1 MLHPPYTLMVLSFVV
16 MGAAISPRFSVPVLL
31 ATLAAY
37 FLGLGVG
44 AHFLDQI
51 TGMGSRYIRH
61 WPDRALWATGLA
73 GLGGAVA
80 IGVFGAFLVVG
91 PGLLVLVAVQAACA
105 VGYPLAPIF
114 KGAFHRD
121 SVFAISWGSLPFLT
135 SFYTQSGIV
144 TVPAVFL
151 AGALAAIAVAEIR
164 ISRLSRGLRRIAGG
178 REETGAVGLDSR
190 QRLYRHPDA
199 ALQALAAGTGLLALG
214 LLAGRLFAGV

>member
-16 MGAAISPRFSVPVLL
+16 MGAAISARLSVSVLA
-31 ATLAAY
+31 ATLASY

-51 TGMGSRYIRH
+51 TGMGSRYVRY
-61 WPDRALWATGLA
+61 WSDRTLWAVGLA
-73 GLGGAVA
+73 GLAGAVA
-80 IGVFGAFLVVG
+80 IGVFGAWLVVG
-91 PGLLVLVAVQAACA
+91 PGLLVLVAVQTACA

-121 SVFAISWGSLPFLT
+121 SVFAVSWGSLPFLT
-135 SFYTQSGIV
+135 SFYAQSGVI
-144 TVPAVFL
+144 TAPAVLF

-164 ISRLSRGLRRIAGG
+164 ISRLSRGQRRIARE
-178 REETGAVGLDSR
+178 REETDATNLDAGPR
-190 QRLYRHPDA
+190 PYRHPDA

-214 LLAGRLFAGV
+214 LLASRLFAGV

>member
-80 IGVFGAFLVVG
+80 IGVVGAWLVVG
-91 PGLLVLVAVQAACA
+91 PGLLVLVAVQTACA

-135 SFYTQSGIV
+135 SFYAQSGVI
-144 TVPAVFL
+144 TAPAVLF
-151 AGALAAIAVAEIR
+151 AGALAVIAVAEIR
-164 ISRLSRGLRRIAGG
+164 ISRLSRGQRRIA
-178 REETGAVGLDSR
+178 RELVETGATNLDAGP
-190 QRLYRHPDA
+190 RLYRHPDA

-214 LLAGRLFAGV
+214 LLVSRLFAGV